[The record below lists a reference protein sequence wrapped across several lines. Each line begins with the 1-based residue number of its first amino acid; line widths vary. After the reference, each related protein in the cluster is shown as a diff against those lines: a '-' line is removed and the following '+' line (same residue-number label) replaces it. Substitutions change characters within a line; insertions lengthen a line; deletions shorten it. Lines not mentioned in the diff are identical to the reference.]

1 MEPVPPRNFPRVNGT
16 PLQTL
21 PIGRGEEDPH
31 KVFPPV
37 CLQTH
42 WDPTMIL
49 RHSMPTEH
57 LTMPMAP
64 RPWTRICM
72 EYTTAGENQ
81 PAPTVA
87 ESVMLPSG
95 GQFYPPSRYQAAI
108 DNESALRRLDRQ
120 LGTCE
125 TEQFLPSITGDMF
138 NSKQLLPARSQQPDS
153 RFISELAMPQA
164 LLRNG
169 PYPCREEADIANV
182 SRSKKLFNNAT
193 KQERYNQP
201 FATKKTVTP
210 RT

>member
-21 PIGRGEEDPH
+21 PIGPGEEDPR

-37 CLQTH
+37 CLQSH

-57 LTMPMAP
+57 LTMPMDP

-81 PAPTVA
+81 PAP
-87 ESVMLPSG
+87 SVPSNVTLPSG

-138 NSKQLLPARSQQPDS
+138 NARQLLPARSQPDS
-153 RFISELAMPQA
+153 RFVSELAMPQA
-164 LLRNG
+164 LLRSG
-169 PYPCREEADIANV
+169 PYPCREEADLANM
-182 SRSKKLFNNAT
+182 SRSKLLFNNAT
-193 KQERYNQP
+193 KQARYNQP
-201 FATKKTVTP
+201 FATKKMH
-210 RT
+210 